1 MPLCPPQISQGLNWD
16 RTRASGVRGKQQSVC
31 LLKINVMG
39 GFGVAS
45 AGSEEGAGMGR
56 CEHGHEIPGS
66 TQDREFIE

>member
-1 MPLCPPQISQGLNWD
+1 
-16 RTRASGVRGKQQSVC
+16 
-31 LLKINVMG
+31 MG